1 MNFRIIATFVIFL
14 FGMRVNGQTVT
25 PSELLS
31 KSLTIFDLP
40 PFERAV
46 CCISFYEG
54 LHKKKDY
61 PYVGYGHRLRPGE
74 KYSSDMTATEAKFLL
89 RKDFKELCSLFRP
102 YGKDS
107 LLLSEI
113 SDNSKVTFS
122 VCHHAKN
129 TMLDK
134 SINRYKALTCGN
146 QMFSSFTNYDI
157 MRAITTQDYDLQKWV
172 QWYKEVY
179 CF

>member
-25 PSELLS
+25 PSEPLS

-46 CCISFYEG
+46 CCIKYYEG
-54 LHKKKDY
+54 LHRKKDY

-74 KYSSDMTATEAKFLL
+74 KYSSDMTATEAEFLL
-89 RKDFKELCSLFRP
+89 RKDLKELCSLFRP

-107 LLLSEI
+107 LYVI
-113 SDNSKVTFS
+113 RNF
-122 VCHHAKN
+122 
-129 TMLDK
+129 
-134 SINRYKALTCGN
+134 G
-146 QMFSSFTNYDI
+146 
-157 MRAITTQDYDLQKWV
+157 
-172 QWYKEVY
+172 
-179 CF
+179 

>member
-25 PSELLS
+25 PSEPLS
-31 KSLTIFDLP
+31 KSPTIFNLP
-40 PFERAV
+40 PFERTV
-46 CCISFYEG
+46 CCISLYEG

-61 PYVGYGHRLRPGE
+61 PYVGYDHRLRPGE
-74 KYSSDMTATEAKFLL
+74 RYSSDMTVIEAESLL
-89 RKDFKELCSLFRP
+89 RKNLKELCTLFRP

-113 SDNSKVTFS
+113 SDKIRVTFS